1 MGLSML
7 ALLLAIQHGVERSR
21 LGLATSL
28 NQFARSIGA
37 AVGVAIMGA
46 MLARSMSGL
55 DLPSGMHGLP
65 STALKLEGAARLQ
78 LAGALQQVF
87 ALGTGM
93 TLLALATCA
102 LLPAVDFSRG
112 VTSNAGEVLLEAEMT
127 TLEPKSEPR
136 CVND

>member
-1 MGLSML
+1 ML

-55 DLPSGMHGLP
+55 DIGGVHGLA
-65 STALKLEGAARLQ
+65 SGALKLEGTARLQ
-78 LAGALQQVF
+78 LANALQQVF

-93 TLLALATCA
+93 TLLALVACA
-102 LLPAVDFSRG
+102 FLPRVDFKRG
-112 VTSNAGEVLLEAEMT
+112 VPAGSGEVMIEAEMA
-127 TLEPKSEPR
+127 TLDRESEPQ
-136 CVND
+136 CIND